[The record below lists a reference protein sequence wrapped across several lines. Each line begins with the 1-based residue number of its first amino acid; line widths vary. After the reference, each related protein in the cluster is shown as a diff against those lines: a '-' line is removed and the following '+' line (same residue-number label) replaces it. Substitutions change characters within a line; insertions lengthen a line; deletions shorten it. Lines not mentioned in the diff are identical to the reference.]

1 MVSKQTAGKG
11 LRDDTFPNPATP
23 LNRKHRAP
31 SLSAADFRL
40 DCSEERIRLLKK
52 QM

>member
-1 MVSKQTAGKG
+1 MAGKG
-11 LRDDTFPNPATP
+11 LSDHTFPNPTTS